1 MNILLIVS
9 LLVNLINIMT
19 ICSVT
24 TNTKMRN
31 LGLRFIV
38 FKEKKM
44 ARILKGI
51 KYEIKNLSQIYYN
64 KILVCTAEGL
74 NVYNDLT
81 EEERI
86 ILETVLSLCY

>member
-1 MNILLIVS
+1 
-9 LLVNLINIMT
+9 
-19 ICSVT
+19 
-24 TNTKMRN
+24 MRN